1 MLLNLFELISH
12 AYGYLPGALK
22 VGGARLAGRIIF
34 RINSRVRGN
43 TVANMSVVLGL
54 APDDPRVRRL
64 ARDSV
69 IEYATYAAN
78 VLDFYRASASE
89 IAQTTRLVDEG
100 GLLPKAS
107 ARGKGAIFAT
117 GHFGN
122 WDVSGAKIASMMP
135 LWVIQETFSDP
146 RMNEIL
152 RRIRESKD
160 MKAVQMDQSM
170 LPLLRGLLRGDSVA
184 LLIDRP
190 TPGEGVEV
198 LFFGRPTMVPDGVA
212 RLAYRADVP
221 VIVGGARR
229 EVDGTHTLFSIGDVY
244 PDRSQPEEAEIQR
257 MSSLVFEHFESLIR
271 IAPEQ
276 WYMFRPMWA
285 K

>member
-1 MLLNLFELISH
+1 MLLTLFEIVSR
-12 AYGYLPGALK
+12 AYACIPRAIK
-22 VGGARLAGRIIF
+22 IAVARLVGRGIF
-34 RINSRVRGN
+34 VLNARVRKN
-43 TVANMSVVLGL
+43 TIANMSVVM
-54 APDDPRVRRL
+54 ARPPADPRVRRL

-78 VLDFYRASASE
+78 VLDFYRAPAGE
-89 IAQTTRLVDEG
+89 IVQSTLLVDEG
-100 GLLPKAS
+100 GLLPKAL
-107 ARGKGAIFAT
+107 ARSKGSIFAS

-122 WDVSGAKIASMMP
+122 WDVSGAKLASMMP
-135 LWVIQETFSDP
+135 LWVIQETFRDP

-152 RRIRESKD
+152 RRIRKSKD
-160 MKAVQMDQSM
+160 LNAVQMDQPM

-184 LLIDRP
+184 LMIDRP
-190 TPGEGVEV
+190 TPGKGVEV
-198 LFFGRPTMVPDGVA
+198 KFFGRPTMVPAGVA

-221 VIVGGARR
+221 VLVGGARR
-229 EVDGTHTLFSIGDVY
+229 DADGRHTLISTGDVY

-257 MSSLVFEHFESLIR
+257 ISSLVFAHFESLIR

-276 WYMFRPMWA
+276 WYMFRSMWA

>member
-1 MLLNLFELISH
+1 
-12 AYGYLPGALK
+12 
-22 VGGARLAGRIIF
+22 
-34 RINSRVRGN
+34 
-43 TVANMSVVLGL
+43 
-54 APDDPRVRRL
+54 
-64 ARDSV
+64 
-69 IEYATYAAN
+69 
-78 VLDFYRASASE
+78 
-89 IAQTTRLVDEG
+89 
-100 GLLPKAS
+100 LPKAF

-122 WDVSGAKIASMMP
+122 WDVSGAKMASITP
-135 LWVIQETFSDP
+135 LWVIQETYADA
-146 RMNEIL
+146 RLNEIF

-160 MKAVQMDQSM
+160 MKAVQMDGSM
-170 LPLLRGLLRGDSVA
+170 LPLLRGLLRGDSVG

-198 LFFGRPTMVPDGVA
+198 EFFGWPAMVPAGVA

-229 EVDGTHTLFSIGDVY
+229 EAGGRHTLFAVGDVY
-244 PDRSQPEEAEIQR
+244 PDRSQPEEVEIQR
-257 MSSLVFEHFESLIR
+257 ISSQVFAHFERLIR

-285 K
+285 E

>member
-1 MLLNLFELISH
+1 RN
-12 AYGYLPGALK
+12 
-22 VGGARLAGRIIF
+22 
-34 RINSRVRGN
+34 
-43 TVANMSVVLGL
+43 
-54 APDDPRVRRL
+54 DPRVRRL

-69 IEYATYAAN
+69 VEYAIYAAG
-78 VLDFYRASASE
+78 VLDFYRAPDHE
-89 IAQTTRLVDEG
+89 IAESTDLVDEG
-100 GLLPKAS
+100 GRLAKAF
-107 ARGKGAIFAT
+107 AAGKGAIFAT

-122 WDVSGAKIASMMP
+122 WDVSGGKIASMTS
-135 LWVIQETFSDP
+135 LWVIQETFNDP

-152 RRIRESKD
+152 RRIRESKK

-170 LPLLRGLLRGDSVA
+170 LPLLRGLLRGDSAA

-198 LFFGRPTMVPDGVA
+198 EFFGRSTMVPAGAA

-229 EVDGTHTLFSIGDVY
+229 EAGGRHTLFAVGDAY

-257 MSSLVFEHFESLIR
+257 IASLVFAHFESLIR

-285 K
+285 DKRVCDGRDW

>member
-1 MLLNLFELISH
+1 VLLNLFELVSRVYVRIPR
-12 AYGYLPGALK
+12 AIK
-22 VGGARLAGRIIF
+22 VAVARLVGWGIF
-34 RINSRVRGN
+34 RVNSRVRRN
-43 TVANMSVVLGL
+43 TIANMSVVLGL
-54 APDDPRVRRL
+54 PRNDPLVQRL

-69 IEYATYAAN
+69 IEYALYAAN
-78 VLDFYRASASE
+78 VLDFYRAPAGD
-89 IAQTTRLVDEG
+89 IAEGTDLIDEG
-100 GLLPKAS
+100 GRLPKAF

-122 WDVSGAKIASMMP
+122 WDVSGAKMASITP
-135 LWVIQETFSDP
+135 LWVIQETYADA
-146 RMNEIL
+146 RLNEIL

-160 MKAVQMDQSM
+160 MKAMQMDGSM

-198 LFFGRPTMVPDGVA
+198 EFFGRPAMVPTGVA

-229 EVDGTHTLFSIGDVY
+229 EAGGRHTLFAVGDVY
-244 PDRSQPEEAEIQR
+244 PDRSQPEEVEIQR
-257 MSSLVFEHFESLIR
+257 ISSQVFAHFERLIR

-285 K
+285 E